1 MEGGH
6 GDSLICATSPILNAQ
21 IVQFW
26 AVLFYPGNFSSIAQR
41 FSTLIKSFFNA
52 QITIRTLL
60 GAPVFIMMWATE
72 FFTLCSVI
80 PPIMAA
86 ISLLVIP

>member
-1 MEGGH
+1 MGTAW
-6 GDSLICATSPILNAQ
+6 ICAISPILNAELA
-21 IVQFW
+21 QFW
-26 AVLFYPGNFSSIAQR
+26 AVPFYPGIFFAMAQR